1 MLKKNK
7 IFNKIL
13 AVILSVLMI
22 SVSLPLTAMAAD
34 ITDVGEN
41 PAEFGVISGSLNKVG
56 HELHYAK
63 YDGKTYITFC
73 TECGVKSPTGRVYD
87 RSEFSSYKN
96 KNDATFK
103 EVAKYIYFG
112 YTMLYGDGLPSND
125 EEYRAAS
132 ATQQFVW
139 ETLKNA
145 GLSSNCFTRGSW
157 KSTYM
162 SDSIFND
169 WKSKTDQYINL
180 YYNTLPSFYN
190 ANINLNYNTST
201 TITDSNGALQY
212 YPTFDETADGINYKH
227 TKGSN
232 NLIITATKAVK
243 QHTIGFNSASYGIFM
258 GTPNGKEYN
267 DTMNFVSFEFN
278 SGSVQ
283 NLMFSRY
290 VDPTRF
296 ILNVNVEWGD
306 IELTKEDI
314 YGAGIDGTIFGL
326 YTDKA
331 CTNRLATATSSNGKV
346 KFEYLVPNT
355 YYVKEIKASNGFL
368 KSDKVIEV
376 NVGNADTAKRTIKN
390 EEPKGTITLTKN
402 LDVSKTNGKYG
413 DVVISEAEYTLYAKE
428 KITSKL
434 NSHTFYEKNQ
444 EVAKGTIKVGKDG
457 TVGTITWDKLPLGS
471 YYIKETANPKGTFI
485 DKSTYSVKLTYK
497 DENTS
502 VIVNNDSNST
512 DVVKSM
518 KVRIFKEGTDGSS
531 GLLKGIEGAEFTIKL
546 NADYQKALRAGYSV
560 EDIWNGKADSIAPT
574 YAKVTSDNEGNA
586 VTGYLPYGQYICKET
601 KTPKDY
607 EAANDF
613 IFNIVNDESE
623 VKLEYKIKLLAVNN
637 APFEAPVKIIKKDL
651 DSNKNVSMSSATFK
665 IKAKENI
672 KNHTTGEVIFKAG
685 EYVTYKVGTSK
696 YNEFMTNSDGYVTP
710 ATGNTY
716 ASTND
721 EKGTVTTPFKLQAG
735 TYEIIEIKE
744 PTGFLMAEKTYPFTI
759 TNILDNDKDADG
771 DVVVNVIVTN
781 EQPKGK
787 IIINKDFVKRE
798 NMDKTFID
806 DIDYTKVGFSLTA
819 AKDIIDMSDG
829 SIVYP
834 EGHEIGIYYL
844 NADATKII
852 DDIWMGEYIL
862 KEVSTIDGGILDD
875 TEYPISFEM
884 KDNKTNVYTHTVDI
898 DNYTTEVDYTKS
910 DITGETELIGAELTV
925 TDLDGNELD
934 KWISTTK
941 EHKIEGLVVG
951 KTYKLIEDL
960 APLGYTI
967 ANEIEFTVANTKE
980 IQQVKML
987 DKIVFIEKQD
997 VNGSRIAG
1005 TELTVFNSRTKNIVD
1020 KWIVGQHIIDMTD
1033 SLKDEIKSNGTVS
1046 ITVDTSDGNSIEYIV
1061 SANNNTDEYSVI
1073 QKLDG
1078 EANYYIVDASGNEIA
1093 HMCRGLIEGESY
1105 SLHETST
1112 VEGYVTAKPIEFDV
1126 TTEKTNQTVVM
1137 TDKQIFVS
1145 KTNIT
1150 GDKELE
1156 GAKLKV
1162 TDAEGNVVDEWTST
1176 DTVHTVK
1183 GLVEGQ
1189 TYTLTEETAPNGY
1202 VTATSIEFTV
1212 DDVKENKTIQM
1223 IDKQVATSKVD
1234 ITNGEELEGAEI
1246 VVTDSEG
1253 NEVDKWTSTKDI
1265 HYINGLV
1272 EGQTYTMTE
1281 ITAPYGY
1288 EITNSIT
1295 FVVSADKETQTVIM
1309 KDAPILSSVLV
1320 NKVDSITGEN
1330 IISKDFE
1337 FTLYSDKKCKNE
1349 IITVNANTDD
1359 GTALFSELRYGTYF
1373 IKETKAPQGYMLSDE
1388 VVEIIINDEG
1398 VFANGKELTEENGI
1412 YSIEYQ
1418 NSLLP
1423 AIITGDSNRTLMY
1436 LTMAGIAVVFII
1448 IMIIIKKKY
1457 KG

>member
-1 MLKKNK
+1 MLKTSK
-7 IFNKIL
+7 IYNKIL
-13 AVILSVLMI
+13 AIILSVLMI

-41 PAEFGVISGSLNKVG
+41 SAEFGVISGSLSKVG

-125 EEYRAAS
+125 EEYKAAS

-145 GLSSNCFTRGSW
+145 GLSSNCFTRASW

-162 SDSIFND
+162 SESIFND
-169 WKSKTDQYINL
+169 WKNKTDQYINL
-180 YYNTLPSFYN
+180 YYNTRPSFN
-190 ANINLNYNTST
+190 ASTINLNYNSSK
-201 TITDSNGALQY
+201 TITDNNGALQY
-212 YPTFDETADGINYKH
+212 YPTFDRTIDGINYKH
-227 TKGSN
+227 TKGTN
-232 NLIITATKAVK
+232 NLIVTATKNVNS
-243 QHTIGFNSASYGIFM
+243 HNIYFNSALNDIYM
-258 GTPNGKEYN
+258 GTPNGAEYN

-290 VDPTRF
+290 VDPTSF

-314 YGAGIDGTIFGL
+314 YNAGINGTVFGL
-326 YTDKA
+326 FTDKA
-331 CTNRLATATSSNGKV
+331 CTNRLATATTTNAKV
-346 KFEYLVPNT
+346 KFEYLVPGK
-355 YYVKEIKASNGFL
+355 YFVKEIKASDGFL
-368 KSDKVIEV
+368 KSDEVIEI
-376 NVGNADTAKRTIKN
+376 NVGNADTAKRTITNK
-390 EEPKGTITLTKN
+390 EPTGTITLTKN

-434 NSHTFYEKNQ
+434 NSHTFYEKDK
-444 EVAKGTIKVGKDG
+444 EVAKGSIKVGKDG
-457 TVGTITWDKLPLGS
+457 TVGTITWDNLPLGS
-471 YYIKETANPKGTFI
+471 YYIKETSNPEGTFI
-485 DKSTYSVKLTYK
+485 DKNTYSVQLTYEN
-497 DENTS
+497 ENTP

-531 GLLKGIEGAEFTIKL
+531 GLIKGIEGAEFTIKL
-546 NADYQKALRAGYSV
+546 NADYQKALRVGYSV

-574 YAKVTSDNEGNA
+574 YAKVTSDKDGNA
-586 VTGYLPYGQYICKET
+586 VTDYLPYGQYICKET

-623 VKLEYKIKLLAVNN
+623 VSLEYKVKLLAVNN

-672 KNHTTGEVIFKAG
+672 KNHTTGEIIFKNG
-685 EYVTYKVGTSK
+685 EYVTYKVGTNK

-735 TYEIIEIKE
+735 TYEIVEIKE
-744 PTGFLMAEKTYPFTI
+744 PTGFLMAKQTYPFTI

-771 DVVVNVIVTN
+771 DVVVNVVVTN

-806 DIDYTKVGFSLTA
+806 DIDYTKVGFSLRA

-834 EGHEIGIYYL
+834 EGHELGIYYL
-844 NADATKII
+844 EADATKTI

-862 KEVSTIDGGILDD
+862 KEVSTIDGGVLDD

-884 KDNKTNVYTHTVDI
+884 KDNKTKVYTHTVDI
-898 DNYTTEVDYTKS
+898 DNYTTEVDYSKT

-925 TDLDGNELD
+925 SDSEGNVVD
-934 KWISTTK
+934 KWTSTEK

-951 KTYKLIEDL
+951 KTYTLLEDL
-960 APLGYTI
+960 SPLGYTI

-987 DKIVFIEKQD
+987 DKIVFIDKQN
-997 VNGSRIAG
+997 VNGDRIAG
-1005 TELTVFNSRTKNIVD
+1005 TELTVFNSKTKNIVD

-1033 SLKDEIKSNGTVS
+1033 DLKNEIASNGSVN
-1046 ITVDTSDGNSIEYIV
+1046 ITVDTTDGNNIEYTV
-1061 SANNNTDEYSVI
+1061 SSNNTTDEYSVI
-1073 QKLDG
+1073 QKENG
-1078 EANYYIVDASGNEIA
+1078 EINYYIVDANGNEVA
-1093 HMCRGLIEGESY
+1093 HMCRGLIEDESY
-1105 SLHETST
+1105 ILYETQT
-1112 VEGYVTAKPIEFDV
+1112 VEGYVTAKPVEFKV
-1126 TTEKTNQTVVM
+1126 TAEKINQTVV
-1137 TDKQIFVS
+1137 
-1145 KTNIT
+1145 
-1150 GDKELE
+1150 
-1156 GAKLKV
+1156 
-1162 TDAEGNVVDEWTST
+1162 
-1176 DTVHTVK
+1176 
-1183 GLVEGQ
+1183 
-1189 TYTLTEETAPNGY
+1189 
-1202 VTATSIEFTV
+1202 
-1212 DDVKENKTIQM
+1212 M

-1246 VVTDSEG
+1246 VVTDSER
-1253 NEVDKWTSTKDI
+1253 NEIDKWTSTKDV

-1272 EGQTYTMTE
+1272 EGQTYIMTE
-1281 ITAPYGY
+1281 IIAPYGY
-1288 EITNSIT
+1288 EIANSIEFT
-1295 FVVSADKETQTVIM
+1295 VSADKETQTVIM

-1349 IITVNANTDD
+1349 LRTVNANTDD
-1359 GTALFSELRYGTYF
+1359 GTALFDDLRYGTYF

-1388 VVEIIINDEG
+1388 VVEIVINDKG

-1423 AIITGDSNRTLMY
+1423 AIITGDSNRTFMY
-1436 LTMAGIAVVFII
+1436 LTMAGIAVVFIV
-1448 IMIIIKKKY
+1448 IMVIFKKKY